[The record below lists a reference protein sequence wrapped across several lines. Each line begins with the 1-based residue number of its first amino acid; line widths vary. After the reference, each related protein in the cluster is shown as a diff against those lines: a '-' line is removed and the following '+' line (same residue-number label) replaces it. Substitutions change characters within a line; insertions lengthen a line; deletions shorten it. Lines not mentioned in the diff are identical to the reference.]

1 MQGQGKNHD
10 KPIYFIDRVSSSFI
24 YLSQG

>member
-10 KPIYFIDRVSSSFI
+10 KLIYFIDRVMC
-24 YLSQG
+24 